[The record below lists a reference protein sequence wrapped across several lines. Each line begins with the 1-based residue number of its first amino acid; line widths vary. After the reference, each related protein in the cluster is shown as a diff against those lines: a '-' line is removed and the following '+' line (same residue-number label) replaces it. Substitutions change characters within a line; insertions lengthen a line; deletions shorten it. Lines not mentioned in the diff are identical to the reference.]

1 LFARGAYDDAAH
13 ALAPRIECTIREIC
27 RRAGLVV
34 SREPIGPEPGGVRS
48 LGHLLA
54 ALEGILDE
62 SWRRYL
68 VNSLTEPLGVNLRN
82 RIAHGLIGEAQ
93 AHDAALLIHV
103 AAFLRTLESKEA
115 RDVGP
120 TT

>member
-1 LFARGAYDDAAH
+1 MKSANEPGSSFR
-13 ALAPRIECTIREIC
+13 
-27 RRAGLVV
+27 V
-34 SREPIGPEPGGVRS
+34 EPIGPEPGGVHP
-48 LGHLLA
+48 LDHLLA

-93 AHDAALLIHV
+93 AYDAALLIHV

-115 RDVGP
+115 RDAIA
-120 TT
+120 